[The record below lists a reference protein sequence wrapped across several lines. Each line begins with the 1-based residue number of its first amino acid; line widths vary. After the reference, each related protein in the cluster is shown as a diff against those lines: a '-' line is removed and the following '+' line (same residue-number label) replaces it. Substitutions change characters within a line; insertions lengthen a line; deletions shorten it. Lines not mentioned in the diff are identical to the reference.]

1 MPGLLSPP
9 ALVLS
14 VMGALLMAGDPG
26 EEVSSTPALPGGP
39 ATGTGGLIFHPD
51 WDWQPP
57 GSPQDPLCLVTLDR
71 GGNGSGSPLRVVGA
85 LRGYEHAFLEAV
97 RRARWGPHGLA
108 TFGVCTPRDRQAA
121 LFSLRQLQVW
131 LGEPGGRRL
140 VVLHLEEGT

>member
-14 VMGALLMAGDPG
+14 VMALLMAGDPG
-26 EEVSSTPALPGGP
+26 EEVSGTPALPGGP

-57 GSPQDPLCLVTLDR
+57 GGPQDPLCLVTLDR

-85 LRGYEHAFLEAV
+85 PRGYEHAFLEAV

-108 TFGVCTPRDRQAA
+108 TFGVCAPRDRQAA
-121 LFSLRQLQVW
+121 LFSLRQLQAW

-140 VVLHLEEGT
+140 VVLHLEEGM